1 MTDGEYDEAIDG
13 GDDDEE
19 EDDDVIAVVATA
31 AAAALMAEVIITLN
45 VEIIS
50 VSQLLLIEFSTPL

>member
-31 AAAALMAEVIITLN
+31 AAALMAEVIITLN

>member
-1 MTDGEYDEAIDG
+1 LTDGEYDEAIDG

-31 AAAALMAEVIITLN
+31 AAALMAEVIITLN

>member
-1 MTDGEYDEAIDG
+1 MTDDEYDEAIDG

-19 EDDDVIAVVATA
+19 EDDDVIAVVAT

>member
-1 MTDGEYDEAIDG
+1 MTDGEYDEAIYG

-19 EDDDVIAVVATA
+19 EDDDVIAVVAT